1 MQRQLEEV
9 LDAWDGDRYGPTTE
23 LATTGMGIDLAD
35 RGDEFVLTA
44 DVPGFETDD
53 IDLRL
58 ADDTLH
64 ITVERTE
71 ESTEEDN
78 ESYIRNERTRRSM
91 SRAVRLPES
100 VDEETVEAS
109 YRNGVLTVTL
119 PKTEPT
125 EPEETSIDIE

>member
-1 MQRQLEEV
+1 MSSDEKPFRSLERRFEQMQRQLEEV

-58 ADDTLH
+58 ADDDT
-64 ITVERTE
+64 
-71 ESTEEDN
+71 ST
-78 ESYIRNERTRRSM
+78 SPRNER
-91 SRAVRLPES
+91 
-100 VDEETVEAS
+100 
-109 YRNGVLTVTL
+109 RNR
-119 PKTEPT
+119 PKKT
-125 EPEETSIDIE
+125 TSHTSGTSGHGDR